1 MLYNTGNKT
10 KYKSAREG
18 FVLTGIRE
26 EFAVTGMSMK
36 CKGALLTNRQ
46 VAQISL
52 RHIIF
57 ICVHERND
65 KLKSK
70 AHIEFSAIYN

>member
-1 MLYNTGNKT
+1 MALYNTYNT
-10 KYKSAREG
+10 TRNYSP
-18 FVLTGIRE
+18 RE

-46 VAQISL
+46 VAHISF

-57 ICVHERND
+57 MCVHERND

-70 AHIEFSAIYN
+70 AHIEFSVIYS